1 MLTLNFDRPA
11 TIGII
16 SDTHG
21 WLDPRFHELFSNVDL
36 IIHAGDIGD
45 ENVLREL
52 EAIAPVAAVRG
63 NIDGGPLRFLPL
75 EVMVEVNTRRF
86 AILHIAGSH
95 KSPNRTALEFLARRL
110 PDVIVVGHSHVPVVA
125 KVGAVLWV
133 NPGAAGRQGFHH
145 ERFAALLHV
154 GFPQA
159 RVTMDRI
166 ILGPRSKL
174 EENRQT

>member
-1 MLTLNFDRPA
+1 MQIYNFDRPA
-11 TIGII
+11 TIGLI

-21 WLDPRFHELFSNVDL
+21 WLDPRFHELFANVDV
-36 IIHAGDIGD
+36 IIHAGDIGTED
-45 ENVLREL
+45 VLHEL
-52 EAIAPVAAVRG
+52 ESIAPVAAVRG

-75 EVMVEVNTRRF
+75 EQIVEVNTRRF

-95 KSPNRTALEFLARRL
+95 KSPNQAARELLRRRL
-110 PDVIVVGHSHVPVVA
+110 PDVVVVGHSHIPVVS

-133 NPGAAGRQGFHH
+133 NPGAAGRHGFHH
-145 ERFAALLHV
+145 ERHAALIHV

-166 ILGPRSKL
+166 FLGPRS
-174 EENRQT
+174 RQEDDYFP